1 MPTFLGSAASFLKFG
16 VVLRNLSVTY
26 VPVLQPPSG
35 RRTGNVLSVLDYFER
50 QLSIVDRT
58 LFLKLETVSQSEQVN
73 GNIPE
78 LVEHLLAEFLPEIA
92 SIAACSEKESVRQ
105 FGTLIKLTTGFA
117 SCLAKS
123 SEPSRVALL
132 FLCP

>member
-1 MPTFLGSAASFLKFG
+1 
-16 VVLRNLSVTY
+16 
-26 VPVLQPPSG
+26 
-35 RRTGNVLSVLDYFER
+35 VLSMLDYFER

-92 SIAACSEKESVRQ
+92 SIAACSEKESVRE